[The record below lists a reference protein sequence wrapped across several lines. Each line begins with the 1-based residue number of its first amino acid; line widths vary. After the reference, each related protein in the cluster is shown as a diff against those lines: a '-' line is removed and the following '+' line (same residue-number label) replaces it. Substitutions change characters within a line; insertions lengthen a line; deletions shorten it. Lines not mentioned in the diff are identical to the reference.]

1 MDAKRTQQVFYQPY
15 ISDSEDDTES
25 TASSSRSSSGAS
37 SPSVTAQ
44 TASHP
49 TTTQKFNKVTY
60 SSFDTGDLKTDVSGT
75 SFDSSIF
82 ITGANTD
89 SAGTKFE
96 VLPGTYT
103 SILAISSTDRDRNVY
118 TQPTLLTIRLPKTYR
133 NVSGF
138 QITQMKLLSSFFYF
152 RADKQ
157 NLSLSIQE
165 QGRTIISGGATVDNI
180 ITVTIREGTY
190 DITSLLAELK
200 LQLNRTPL
208 FFYFPNGFSDFIVL
222 FTAAGDLSVNFN
234 QPGDTFYNTLKDQ
247 FISNPTMTQI
257 VTTYFSSQLA
267 GLSTYTLSQ
276 VKVAYY
282 YPVLFEMIF
291 DPDYVGVLD
300 LNIVNSTLLSGE
312 TVSSRIIYTF
322 QGLNDT
328 VIQEVININLLK
340 TTAAGV
346 SILDNYRTNHT
357 FLYTLVNEYTCS
369 YETNNNR
376 INIAT
381 NGLNTSLSNLI
392 SLQTTQFLANELNL
406 LTLTTAGYSNLLNSN
421 TSLTAVTTQMYN
433 LLQENFAKYF
443 AVNFG
448 TYAPSFYANASN
460 SLFIQNGIG
469 AVGVTSNYSLSLLQS
484 NVEPITSSVQSLQSS
499 PGYWPQLKSAT
510 ADSSS
515 NIIFIGSGMSRRAQ
529 DISADT
535 LNVPYNIQSSNFT
548 LSAVTDICGNFALS
562 QTNTRMIDN
571 SGNIY
576 INPTFQ
582 AGDCVTPIHNGKYTV
597 FRFRSFVRQTLQV
610 ETLPI
615 PYYYRYPTINLKQ
628 FLNPIPQYFNQ
639 SYQFVDSSLLTRTD
653 ISSVAL
659 TFAQPY
665 TTSASYA
672 YQYTSYT
679 LTVRTPVRYFKITP
693 PSPTSRIS
701 PYSTLTDASGYKY
714 PLSITV
720 AANTQTN
727 QAFTSSLNI
736 FLYQDQGAFFADVS
750 GYRNENPYLYKASY
764 EATTD
769 MSGITF
775 SINAVSGVNYYLIV
789 RSANISFQNT
799 RFQVFAWFPSGIQ
812 TRIAKYQ
819 FIQTINPNTAPTLS
833 FPVTTDS
840 TYNLI
845 YANEYD
851 TDFIRLPT
859 SSAFIGNDPSSAAFN
874 KYLPV
879 TEVPLGYDTN
889 GVSTDLTD
897 YKGFQ
902 SNINGNVPF
911 SAFRVDPTNQY
922 TFQNVNGYNTVTSN
936 YFPIGTSNSILYPLS
951 NAPYTIKTVSSRQY
965 KIVHWYDT
973 HYVAPQIDQPGI
985 PDSSFAARA
994 QVFDLSYGQLN
1005 GYSYDATTNALNFD
1019 NGIVGFAFLPSQGVW
1034 AVNSITVKSAYIE
1047 QTGVSG
1053 NFTDPNKS
1061 IKYLGIFQSS
1071 YVSGTSFS
1079 NVALSNAIQRLIP
1092 TSSPVV
1098 YTRSNVAKYSGFDPT
1113 GGSYFTY
1120 VNDSSFTVTTT
1131 QTISGYTSSYRY
1143 YFNSN
1148 NYYSVI
1154 AFDAA
1159 SNIIPFYTMMGSYVP
1174 YPNVSHPVATTSYL
1188 SPTGTI
1194 VDPAGRGFY
1203 YPTSNAIYNSNYYPA
1218 DSNIYQSQYEQSI
1231 PIQTSLLHT
1240 KLNPDPTTDLNGYY
1254 YYATNTQVTPLTTSQ
1269 TYAWKGV
1276 DGAMCVFI
1284 KGPYFFYI
1292 DNVLQGSGT
1301 NLYVNSNLSIATI
1314 LSNTNVRT
1322 MSNVLIN
1329 TSTFSS
1335 TLPTCLR
1342 FAGNTSG
1349 TTDLDGI
1356 YSLWQ
1361 TAKAGTAAANNYSI
1375 TLDIR
1380 TVNLNPVIKSLSYT
1394 SLGPFTLSRQYING
1408 ALTGNTQSILQDI
1421 TVGSGNGNTVFSFYG
1436 YTKFF
1441 MTTNNLAIFQFS
1453 VGDTTN
1459 FTTMQNATQ
1468 IYTYFC
1474 IYNYN
1479 TNSVMTFD
1487 TTDNI
1492 ALFQTG
1498 GSGTGFWFWND
1509 LYENPYILNDYFDWT
1524 LDKNNNIYV
1533 LKAVDT
1539 TAYFTIQ
1546 ITAINS
1552 DGTIGATTRTITAP
1566 GSSPAINVN
1575 SSFYATYKACAFN
1588 EIKVDYNLNIYL
1600 QQRSQTANTT
1610 YFQATSYLNPNWNLN
1625 LTGVYVRVLYT
1636 DYSGT
1641 GDLTSVP
1648 LAVNYQNLNA
1658 ISLDTNTIIEANNPS
1673 LTLTA
1678 GFPLA
1683 SQELFLPIVKDVYYP
1698 ALFTQ
1703 IAGVQSFQFTSYLVS
1718 IVGDIVTTVD
1728 NPEVNDTAGS
1738 YIATLGTQTITIPA
1752 NSTMAA
1758 LQILFNAAVI
1768 AGSYTGTIFFSALS
1782 YVAANNALIYTISC
1796 SSTLPSITLT
1806 SQNVYKSTSP
1816 TDIYQVYLQQ
1826 ISSYPEIP
1834 RPSLWGNSSLGVD
1847 LIPYSVN
1854 NAWQVMYPT
1863 VKIIIQKSQNT
1874 ATPITNTTDLTT
1886 YPSYQHTAMF
1896 FYTNYNTM
1904 KSDLFNKYAQESNAR
1919 FTAYDISSGYGFKSY
1934 IYNIPLEKYT
1944 GSTKDVSG
1952 NTGYN
1957 YLAIRGYSPT
1967 ERFECL
1973 TRFYLPGRYDFGF
1986 ITLQDLSNETVR
1998 ILVDL
2003 SGSPLVNPTYQSVL
2017 NQFNNSFKLSGA
2029 SATYGKNAYAGYPGD
2044 LIVTNGF
2051 SDFLKAY
2058 ISLNNSLAINAQ
2070 IITAINTNVSS
2081 NVSSYINTYLSSI
2094 FPSYIL
2100 NRARITDPILFS
2112 ILLKSKLSA
2121 ENAPLIDEWGLG
2133 WNLGFPKADTP
2144 FDTIQRASSF
2154 FKILDDFIYLKLN
2167 PEFTMNRV
2175 DSSAAENLS
2184 ITHDPQ
2190 GQTNQYAAKL
2200 LLAPFGQYA
2209 QTMIQ
2214 NTISFN
2220 PVLASLDKL
2229 YFQWVDKNNVQIN
2242 NIDCDWNATFQI
2254 TEQVMLATPKSVI
2267 PTAPPAPV
2275 ATAAKVVAPK

>member
-15 ISDSEDDTES
+15 ISDSEDDS
-25 TASSSRSSSGAS
+25 DSSGSSRSSTSSGSS
-37 SPSVTAQ
+37 SPSVTARA
-44 TASHP
+44 ASHP

-60 SSFDTGDLKTDVSGT
+60 SSFDGEAIKKDISGT

-82 ITGANTD
+82 ITGANTEE
-89 SAGTKFE
+89 AGTKFD
-96 VLPGTYT
+96 VVPGTYT

-118 TQPTLLTIRLPKTYR
+118 AQPTIFTIRLPKTYR

-157 NLSLSIQE
+157 NLSVSIQE
-165 QGRTIISGGATVDNI
+165 QGRTIVSGGATVDNV
-180 ITVTIREGTY
+180 ITVIIREGTY
-190 DITSLLAELK
+190 DILTLLAELQ

-208 FFYFPNGFSDFIVL
+208 FFYFPNGFSDFIVT

-234 QPGDTFYNTLKDQ
+234 QPGDTFYNSLKDQ

-267 GLSTYTLSQ
+267 GLSTYTLAQ

-282 YPVLFEMIF
+282 YPVLYEMIL
-291 DPDYVGVLD
+291 DPDYIGALD
-300 LNIVNSTLLSGE
+300 LNIVTSTLLAGE

-322 QGLNDT
+322 QGLNDL

-340 TTAAGV
+340 TTPSGV
-346 SILDNYRTNHT
+346 SILDDYRTNHT
-357 FLYTLVNEYTCS
+357 FLYTLVNQYTCS

-381 NGLNTSLSNLI
+381 SGLNTSLSNLI
-392 SLQTTQFLANELNL
+392 SIKTTQFLANELNL

-433 LLQENFAKYF
+433 IIQENFAKYF

-484 NVEPITSSVQSLQSS
+484 NVEPITSSVQSLKSS
-499 PGYWPQLKSAT
+499 PGFWPQIKSAT
-510 ADSSS
+510 TDSSS
-515 NIIFIGSGMSRRAQ
+515 NIIFIGSGLSTRAQ
-529 DISADT
+529 DISADI
-535 LNVPYNIQSSNFT
+535 LNVPYNVQSSNFT
-548 LSAVTDICGNFALS
+548 LAATTDICGNFALN
-562 QTNTRMIDN
+562 QTNIRMIDN

-615 PYYYRYPTINLKQ
+615 PYYYRYPTVNLKK

-639 SYQFVDSSLLTRTD
+639 SYEFIDSSQLTRTD

-659 TFAQPY
+659 TFAQSY
-665 TTSASYA
+665 STGASNA
-672 YQYTSYT
+672 YRYNSYT
-679 LTVRTPVRYFKITP
+679 LTVRTPVRYFRITP
-693 PSPTSRIS
+693 PSPTSRVN
-701 PYSTLTDASGYKY
+701 PYPTLTDASGYKY
-714 PLSITV
+714 PLTITV

-727 QAFTSSLNI
+727 ETFTSPLNI

-750 GYRNENPYLYKASY
+750 GYRNENPYLYKAAY
-764 EATTD
+764 ETTTD
-769 MSGITF
+769 LSGISF
-775 SINAVSGVNYYLIV
+775 SINAVANVNYYLII

-819 FIQTINPNTAPTLS
+819 FTQTINPSAAPTVT
-833 FPVTTDS
+833 FPVTSDS

-845 YANEYD
+845 YAIEYD

-859 SSAFIGNDPSSAAFN
+859 NSAFIGNDPSSATFN

-879 TEVPLGYDTN
+879 TEVPLGYDIR

-902 SNINGNVPF
+902 SNIIGNVPF
-911 SAFRVDPTNQY
+911 SAFRVDPTTQY
-922 TFQNVNGYNTVTSN
+922 TFQNVNGYNAVTSN

-951 NAPYTIKTVSSRQY
+951 NAPYTITQVTTRQY
-965 KIVHWYDT
+965 KIVQWYDT
-973 HYVAPQIDQPGI
+973 NYVAPQVDQPAI
-985 PDSSFAARA
+985 PDSSFVAKSPI
-994 QVFDLSYGQLN
+994 FDLSFGQLN
-1005 GYSYDATTNALNFD
+1005 GFTYDETTNALQFD
-1019 NGIVGFAFLPSQGVW
+1019 NGIVGFGFLPSQGVW
-1034 AVNSITVKSAYIE
+1034 SVDSITVKSAYME
-1047 QTGVSG
+1047 QPGVSG

-1061 IKYLGIFQSS
+1061 IRYLGIFQSS
-1071 YVSGTSFS
+1071 YVSGTPFS
-1079 NVALSNAIQRLIP
+1079 NVSLSNAIQRLVP
-1092 TSSPVV
+1092 KASPVV
-1098 YTRSNVAKYSGFDPT
+1098 YTTSNITNYSGFDPT

-1120 VNDSSFTVTTT
+1120 VDDPTFTVTTT

-1143 YFNSN
+1143 DFNSN

-1154 AFDAA
+1154 AFDAS

-1174 YPNVSHPVATTSYL
+1174 YPLVSQPTATTSYV
-1188 SPTGTI
+1188 SPTGT
-1194 VDPAGRGFY
+1194 VVEPAGHGFY
-1203 YPTSNAIYNSNYYPA
+1203 YPTLNPTYNSNYYPA
-1218 DSNIYQSQYEQSI
+1218 DSNIYQSRYEQSI

-1240 KLNPDPTTDLNGYY
+1240 KLNPDPTTNSNGYY
-1254 YYATNTQVTPLTTSQ
+1254 YYPANTQITPLTTSQ
-1269 TYAWKGV
+1269 SQAWKGV
-1276 DGAMCVFI
+1276 DGMMCVFI

-1292 DNVLQGSGT
+1292 NNVLQGGGT
-1301 NLYVNSNLSIATI
+1301 TLYVNSNLSIASI

-1322 MSNVLIN
+1322 MSNVLSN
-1329 TSTFSS
+1329 TTTFSS
-1335 TLPTCLR
+1335 TLPTCLM
-1342 FAGNTSG
+1342 FTGNTSG
-1349 TTDLDGI
+1349 TTNLGGM

-1361 TAKAGTAAANNYSI
+1361 TAKGGSTAANNYSV
-1375 TLDIR
+1375 TFDVR
-1380 TVNLNPVIKSLSYT
+1380 TVNLNPTSKSLTYT
-1394 SLGPFTLSRQYING
+1394 SLGPFSLSLQYING
-1408 ALTGNTQSILQDI
+1408 SPSENTQSILKNQSAG
-1421 TVGSGNGNTVFSFYG
+1421 VANGNTVFPFYG

-1453 VGDTTN
+1453 VGDTNN
-1459 FTTMQNATQ
+1459 FTVMQNTTQ
-1468 IYTYFC
+1468 ISSYFC
-1474 IYNYN
+1474 IYNY
-1479 TNSVMTFD
+1479 TTQSVMTFD
-1487 TTDNI
+1487 TTDNM
-1492 ALFQTG
+1492 ALFQTDNLT
-1498 GSGTGFWFWND
+1498 GTGFWYWND
-1509 LYENPYILNDYFDWT
+1509 LYGNPYNNNDYFDWT
-1524 LDKNNNIYV
+1524 LDHNNNIYV
-1533 LKAVDT
+1533 LKAVES
-1539 TAYFTIQ
+1539 TAYCHIE
-1546 ITAINS
+1546 ITPINS
-1552 DGTIGATTRTITAP
+1552 DGTIGTTTRKIMAP
-1566 GSSPAINVN
+1566 ASSPSPNIN
-1575 SSFYATYKACAFN
+1575 SSLYATYGACAFN
-1588 EIKVDYNLNIYL
+1588 EIKVDYSLNIYL
-1600 QQRSQTANTT
+1600 QQRSQTANAL
-1610 YFQATSYLNPNWNLN
+1610 YFQATSYLNSNWNLN
-1625 LTGVYVRVLYT
+1625 FTGYYIRILYK

-1641 GDLTSVP
+1641 GDLTNVAISVN
-1648 LAVNYQNLNA
+1648 AQNLNA
-1658 ISLDTNTIIEANNPS
+1658 ISLDTNTITEVNNPS
-1673 LTLTA
+1673 LTLTP

-1683 SQELFLPIVKDVYYP
+1683 SQELFLPIVKNVYYP

-1703 IAGVQSFQFTSYLVS
+1703 IAGIQSFQFTSYLVS
-1718 IVGDIVTTVD
+1718 IVGDIDTTVAT
-1728 NPEVNDTAGS
+1728 PEVNDTAGS
-1738 YIATLGTQTITIPA
+1738 YVVTLGSQTITVPA
-1752 NSTMAA
+1752 NNTIA
-1758 LQILFNAAVI
+1758 QTQVLFNAAI
-1768 AGSYTGTIFFSALS
+1768 TAGGYTGTIILTALS
-1782 YVAANNALIYTISC
+1782 YVPADSALIYTISC
-1796 SSTLPSITLT
+1796 SSTIPPITLT
-1806 SQNVYKSTSP
+1806 SQDVYKSTNL
-1816 TDIYQVYLQQ
+1816 TDIFQVYLQL
-1826 ISSYPEIP
+1826 ITIYPVIN

-1847 LIPYSVN
+1847 VIAFSVN

-1863 VKIIIQKSQNT
+1863 VKIIVQKSQNT

-1896 FYTNYNTM
+1896 YYTNYNSM
-1904 KSDLFNKYAQESNAR
+1904 KADLYNKFAQESKAR
-1919 FTAYDISSGYGFKSY
+1919 FAAYDISSGYGFKSY

-1944 GSTKDVSG
+1944 GPTNDISANS
-1952 NTGYN
+1952 GYN
-1957 YLAIRGYSPT
+1957 YLAIRGYTPT
-1967 ERFECL
+1967 EKFECL

-1986 ITLQDLSNETVR
+1986 ISLQDLSNETLH
-1998 ILVDL
+1998 ILTDL

-2029 SATYGKNAYAGYPGD
+2029 NATYGKNAYAGYPGET
-2044 LIVTNGF
+2044 IATNGF

-2058 ISLNNSLAINAQ
+2058 IVLNNALAINSQVLA
-2070 IITAINTNVSS
+2070 TINTNVSS
-2081 NVSSYINTYLSSI
+2081 NVNSYITTYLSTI

-2100 NRARITDPILFS
+2100 NRARVTDPILFS
-2112 ILLKSKLSA
+2112 ILWKSKLSV
-2121 ENAPLIDEWGLG
+2121 ENAPLTDEWGLG
-2133 WNLGFPKADTP
+2133 WNLGYPKADTP

-2175 DSSAAENLS
+2175 DSSAAENLA

-2200 LLAPFGQYA
+2200 LLAQFGQYS
-2209 QTMIQ
+2209 QTMVQ
-2214 NTISFN
+2214 NTINFN
-2220 PVLASLDKL
+2220 PTLASLDKL

-2242 NIDCDWNATFQI
+2242 NLDCEWNAVFQI
-2254 TEQVMLATPKSVI
+2254 TEQVMMASPKSVI
-2267 PTAPPAPV
+2267 PSAPPS
-2275 ATAAKVVAPK
+2275 K